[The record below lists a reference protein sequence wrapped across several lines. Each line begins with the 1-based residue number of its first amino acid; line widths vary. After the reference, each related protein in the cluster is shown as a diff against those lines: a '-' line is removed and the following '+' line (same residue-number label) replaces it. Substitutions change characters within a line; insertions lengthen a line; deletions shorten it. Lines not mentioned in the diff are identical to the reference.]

1 MDSCSYC
8 ICCDSCWKK
17 DGMVLKKIDILLNK
31 KLKKYQRRKIISED
45 LFLEFYGEA
54 FKEIENKKKK
64 LKKQR

>member
-1 MDSCSYC
+1 
-8 ICCDSCWKK
+8 
-17 DGMVLKKIDILLNK
+17 MVLKKFDILLNK
-31 KLKKYQRRKIISED
+31 KLKKNQRRKIINED